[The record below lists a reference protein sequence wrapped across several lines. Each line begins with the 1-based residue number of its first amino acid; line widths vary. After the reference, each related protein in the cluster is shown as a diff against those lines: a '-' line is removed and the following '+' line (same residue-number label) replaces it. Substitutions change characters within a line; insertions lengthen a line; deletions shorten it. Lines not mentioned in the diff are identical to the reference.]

1 MSNYAT
7 KSDLRTGV
15 DSSQFDKSDDLANLK
30 SKVDSLDIGKLKN
43 TVVDLGKLS
52 DVVKNE
58 VVKKTEY

>member
-1 MSNYAT
+1 MSNYST

-43 TVVDLGKLS
+43 TLVDLGKLS